1 MHVLPTIRTFTVGPG
16 VSPGQPAAGCGRVAD
31 CYRRFGVTPTP
42 EHVRSIMPLV
52 GVSEVARATVISP
65 TRRAPQAQCGNFS
78 RAEAS
83 PGIVRAWI
91 SLRLPTANTAW

>member
-1 MHVLPTIRTFTVGPG
+1 
-16 VSPGQPAAGCGRVAD
+16 
-31 CYRRFGVTPTP
+31 
-42 EHVRSIMPLV
+42 MPLV